1 VCTVGQRTDSSVL
14 LLLLRVLWKLLFVD
28 CDLNLFGRNVIE
40 NIGFKVLIDEICAVE
55 QANPTVV
62 LADLSA

>member
-1 VCTVGQRTDSSVL
+1 M